1 LGFGGV
7 CCLVQLWLAHLEI
20 AREPQEESMSAPHQQ
35 FLRAATIARNI
46 DLKLDTVRRQV
57 KRGVFGEP
65 RFLNGEWC
73 APRDGYEA
81 WLEAGK
87 TAPVPH
93 DNQLAQLK
101 QFAKGSREKG

>member
-1 LGFGGV
+1 
-7 CCLVQLWLAHLEI
+7 
-20 AREPQEESMSAPHQQ
+20 MSAPHQQ

-87 TAPVPH
+87 TARIPH
-93 DNQLAQLK
+93 ESEVGKLK
-101 QFAKGSREKG
+101 QFARAVHKKAA